1 MREGNFLILL
11 SFEQSK
17 KKITSI
23 ILKLR
28 HIQKLTD
35 DVPKTRENFNALK
48 QAIRSKIKTNRLFN
62 NFLESMWSF
71 ALVQ

>member
-35 DVPKTRENFNALK
+35 DVTRENFNALK